1 MTTSSLPA
9 LKAYLVGEQAFRVGE
24 YRAAEA
30 FQQAVGQDSLFALAY
45 YRLAAAAEY
54 AAFRSDIALQAMENA
69 LRYSDRLSSRDRA
82 LVDASLAV
90 RRGDANEAERL
101 LRSYLGRYPTTFRRG
116 STWASPVSSE
126 SPAGS
131 TGDGGAGAVR
141 SRHPLRARQRVRDA
155 HLIRLEAGDRRIA
168 AMDSRSTA
176 TWRSPGRGASARG
189 SLDPG
194 VRPWR
199 APSGKS
205 RF

>member
-54 AAFRSDIALQAMENA
+54 SAFRSDIALQAMENA

-101 LRSYLGRYPTTFRRG
+101 LRTYLGRYPDDVQAWFDLG
-116 STWASPVSSE
+116 EVLF
-126 SPAGS
+126 
-131 TGDGGAGAVR
+131 
-141 SRHPLRARQRVRDA
+141 HLNPLRGRPGTEAREPFGRV
-155 HLIRLEAGDRRIA
+155 IQYE
-168 AMDSRSTA
+168 
-176 TWRSPGRGASARG
+176 PGNASAM
-189 SLDPG
+189 LT
-194 VRPWR
+194 
-199 APSGKS
+199 
-205 RF
+205 